1 MNARIGSMVAA
12 LLAFALVTSLG
23 ALAVRD
29 RERLRAVL
37 ALDAECR
44 AHDLTR
50 SDRDGLRAALDRM
63 ASEREQLERELAEVR
78 VLREG
83 AYR

>member
-1 MNARIGSMVAA
+1 MVTA

-23 ALAVRD
+23 ALGVKD

-37 ALDAECR
+37 AFDAERR

-63 ASEREQLERELAEVR
+63 AGEREQLENELAEVR
-78 VLREG
+78 ALREG